1 MNYTIISETT
11 FEKVRNKIK
20 EVYKKNPEARIVFF
34 SNDDEL
40 NRKVLEKEKIAGLLL
55 SQSIKKDRQ
64 KQRDSG
70 LNQVLAKLCK
80 KNNVFIGINLD
91 EIVKSQGEKKE
102 KILAR
107 VKQNIKICNKYK
119 VQMKFI
125 AQNTS
130 NERNIYDL
138 KSLGLVLGMP
148 TWMTKRL

>member
-1 MNYTIISETT
+1 MIYTIISEFT

-20 EVYKKNPEARIVFF
+20 EINKKNPEAKIVFS

-40 NRKVLEKEKIAGLLL
+40 NRKILEKEKISGLLL
-55 SQSIKKDRQ
+55 SQLIRKDKQ

-70 LNQVLAKLCK
+70 LNQVIAKLAQK
-80 KNNVFIGINLD
+80 KRIFIGINLD
-91 EIVKSQGEKKE
+91 EIIQSTPNQKE

-107 VKQNIKICNKYK
+107 VKQNINLCNKYK

-125 AQNTS
+125 AQNQK
-130 NERNIYDL
+130 NERNVYDL

-148 TWMTKRL
+148 TWMTRNL